1 MLVYIQRKHINQFLI
16 HFFLWASISV
26 LFLFAYIFEYRRVP
40 QGMPVRLLAIM
51 VLFYFNY
58 FFLVPKILL
67 KRTTLTYVLI
77 CFLLITAVGLAINLC
92 YPPRAPKF
100 ISSPASIPEI
110 TAAPPKLSDFPPGR
124 FYRYRDNPFFNQIF
138 TMLILSTPFF
148 VSALLRVYIE
158 WGKNEELRKK
168 VESEKTSSELQFLKT
183 QLNPHF
189 LFNSLNAIYSLSA
202 KSSKDT
208 SEAIINLSELMR
220 YMLYE
225 ADKDL
230 VPLRKELE
238 YIKNYVQLQRLR
250 LSDSVNVKLK
260 ISGEDRNKVIPP
272 LLFISFIEN
281 AFKYGTDY
289 EGKTYVEINLL
300 IENGSIY
307 FRVENRIGTYRK
319 QKKSSG
325 VGLQNV
331 KNRLNLL
338 YPESH
343 ELEVKNDGETYCVTL
358 NLYL

>member
-1 MLVYIQRKHINQFLI
+1 MYFRKKHLNQFLI
-16 HFFLWASISV
+16 HFFLWASFCV
-26 LFLFAYIFEYRRVP
+26 FFLFPYIFEFRRLP
-40 QGMPVRLLAIM
+40 QGMPIRFLAIM
-51 VLFYFNY
+51 LLFYFNY
-58 FFLVPKILL
+58 FILVPKILL
-67 KRTTLTYVLI
+67 KRTTLTYVLV
-77 CFLLITAVGLAINLC
+77 CLLLITVVGLAINLG
-92 YPPRAPKF
+92 YPPNPARFTEYSAKFPMPSKFPKPPFNRVYKLRA
-100 ISSPASIPEI
+100 
-110 TAAPPKLSDFPPGR
+110 
-124 FYRYRDNPFFNQIF
+124 NPFFNQLII
-138 TMLILSTPFF
+138 MAILSAPLF
-148 VSALLRVYIE
+148 VSALLRVYNE
-158 WGKNEELRKK
+158 WRKNEDLRIK
-168 VESEKTSSELQFLKT
+168 VENEKANSELQFLKT

-202 KSSKDT
+202 KNSKDT

-260 ISGEDRNKVIPP
+260 ISGEDRHKVIPP

-289 EGKTYVEINLL
+289 EGKTHVEINLC
-300 IENGSIY
+300 IENGSIH
-307 FRVENRIGTYRK
+307 FNVENKIGTYRK
-319 QKKSSG
+319 KKKSSG
-325 VGLQNV
+325 VGLENV

-343 ELEVKNDGETYCVTL
+343 QLEVKNDGKTYSVTL
-358 NLYL
+358 DLYL

>member
-1 MLVYIQRKHINQFLI
+1 MSPQKKNITQFLI
-16 HFFLWASISV
+16 HFFLWASFYV
-26 LFLFAYIFEYRRVP
+26 FFLFPYIFEFKRVP
-40 QGMPVRLLAIM
+40 QGMPIRFVSII

-67 KRTTLTYVLI
+67 KKTTLIYVIVCL
-77 CFLLITAVGLAINLC
+77 LLITIIGLAINLG
-92 YPPRAPKF
+92 YPPNF
-100 ISSPASIPEI
+100 SPPVEHSARPQFTI
-110 TAAPPKLSDFPPGR
+110 TTPPNFPNPPLGR
-124 FYRYRDNPFFNQIF
+124 VNRLRTNPFFNQLVV
-138 TMLILSTPFF
+138 MAILSAPLF

-158 WGKNEELRKK
+158 WRKNEDLRKK
-168 VESEKTSSELQFLKT
+168 VENEKTNSELQFLKT

-202 KSSKDT
+202 KNSKDT

-230 VPLRKELE
+230 VPLIKELE

-260 ISGEDRNKVIPP
+260 ISGEDKDKVIPP

-289 EGKTYVEINLL
+289 KGKTHVGINLS
-300 IENGSIY
+300 IENESIY
-307 FRVENRIGTYRK
+307 FRVENKIGTYRK
-319 QKKSSG
+319 EKKNSG
-325 VGLQNV
+325 VGLENI
-331 KNRLNLL
+331 KNRLKLL
-338 YPESH
+338 YPDSH
-343 ELEVKNDGETYCVTL
+343 KLEVRNDGETYLVVL

>member
-1 MLVYIQRKHINQFLI
+1 MSFEKKHINQFLI
-16 HFFLWASISV
+16 HFFLWASFYV
-26 LFLFAYIFEYRRVP
+26 FFLFPYIFEFRQVSP
-40 QGMPVRLLAIM
+40 GMPIRFVSIM

-58 FFLVPKILL
+58 FFLVPKVLL
-67 KRTTLTYVLI
+67 KRTTLTYVII
-77 CFLLITAVGLAINLC
+77 CLLLITVIGLVINLK
-92 YPPRAPKF
+92 YPPNFSRPIAHSARPQ
-100 ISSPASIPEI
+100 INLA
-110 TAAPPKLSDFPPGR
+110 TPPNFPVPPLGSVNR
-124 FYRYRDNPFFNQIF
+124 LRTNPIFNQFVI
-138 TMLILSTPFF
+138 MAILSAPLF
-148 VSALLRVYIE
+148 VSALLRVFIE
-158 WGKNEELRKK
+158 WGKNEDLRKK
-168 VESEKTSSELQFLKT
+168 VENEKTNSELQFLKT

-202 KSSKDT
+202 KNSKDT

-230 VPLRKELE
+230 VPLCKELE

-250 LSDSVNVKLK
+250 LSDSINVILK

-289 EGKTYVEINLL
+289 KGKTYVGINLS

-307 FRVENRIGTYRK
+307 FRVENKIGTFRK

-325 VGLQNV
+325 VGLENI
-331 KNRLNLL
+331 KNRLKLL
-338 YPESH
+338 YPDSH
-343 ELEVKNDGETYCVTL
+343 KLEVRNNGKTYSVDL